1 MNMTSQQAKPHP
13 HLVRLLVKL
22 MMNGAF
28 LFSHLP
34 KIPSQNAGS
43 NVGIGSQTFLLNS
56 IPVSLPLSNP
66 SIHHEESCRLSLALL
81 STLFLPK
88 RQVSLI

>member
-43 NVGIGSQTFLLNS
+43 NVGYRFSDFLTEFNTRES
-56 IPVSLPLSNP
+56 PPVQSFHS
-66 SIHHEESCRLSLALL
+66 S
-81 STLFLPK
+81 
-88 RQVSLI
+88 